1 MSTQTVRNLTDFR
14 HATLPGMPLTLEQS
28 QTLIAAAHEHAY
40 SAGLKVTVAV
50 VDEGGLLKAL
60 GRMDGAP
67 PLSAQIAEAKAAGA
81 AVWHRDGDQLASVQD
96 QRAAFFES
104 VGRLTRLPLIPADGS
119 VVIRDGD
126 RVLGAVGVSGAKPEE
141 DRECAEAG
149 IAAVLG

>member
-1 MSTQTVRNLTDFR
+1 MTSWQ
-14 HATLPGMPLTLEQS
+14 
-28 QTLIAAAHEHAY
+28 
-40 SAGLKVTVAV
+40 
-50 VDEGGLLKAL
+50 
-60 GRMDGAP
+60 
-67 PLSAQIAEAKAAGA
+67 
-81 AVWHRDGDQLASVQD
+81 SVQD

-104 VGRLTRLPLIPADGS
+104 VDGLTRLPLIPADGS